1 MESEK
6 CLLGIYVPATFHF
19 QFSARRMLLPSI
31 GAQHHKKSLH
41 RSFPAQALLIPDFPQ
56 RQSDRPPCGSP
67 AGRHPSIRC
76 RIPAPGKASD
86 HRDPTAPS
94 PDPPAS
100 RCLALRG
107 SRRMPAAHKE
117 IRGSFQKPWIT
128 PPPCEL
134 PATSIQALTG
144 KCKRQ
149 AHGIRQ
155 KFPLRIGRCFQPA
168 RTSTFRT
175 PST

>member
-1 MESEK
+1 MQPS
-6 CLLGIYVPATFHF
+6 TFHF

-31 GAQHHKKSLH
+31 GAQHLKKACTGRFLRRLCLFLIFHKGSQIAH
-41 RSFPAQALLIPDFPQ
+41 RADPLQVVIRPFDAEFLLQGKHQITE
-56 RQSDRPPCGSP
+56 
-67 AGRHPSIRC
+67 IR
-76 RIPAPGKASD
+76 
-86 HRDPTAPS
+86 PS